1 MAQLKEKEN
10 IHFVNAPISAV
21 MGSDSTK
28 VKTGLA
34 YLLKKHAP
42 ITCNGHFIFPLT
54 LKKLRVIFSSSVMV
68 FKAHMNSYISVTI
81 SPDAFVRSA
90 SSSVSQYRSK

>member
-10 IHFVNAPISAV
+10 IHFVNATISAV

-28 VKTGLA
+28 VKTGLP

-42 ITCNGHFIFPLT
+42 ITCNGHFKFLLT
-54 LKKLRVIFSSSVMV
+54 PKTSGGALALLQWCLKNM
-68 FKAHMNSYISVTI
+68 
-81 SPDAFVRSA
+81 
-90 SSSVSQYRSK
+90 